1 MKIVSFVKITFILI
15 IIFLSS
21 CESIKRGVS
30 GEKKKAGDEFL
41 IEKKNP
47 LVLPPA
53 FGKLTKPLDKSIVEE
68 VNTDNDIEKLLGG
81 ELENEKNIE
90 GNNDSKNLQ
99 KSILKKIKSK

>member
-1 MKIVSFVKITFILI
+1 M
-15 IIFLSS
+15 
-21 CESIKRGVS
+21 
-30 GEKKKAGDEFL
+30 
-41 IEKKNP
+41 
-47 LVLPPA
+47 
-53 FGKLTKPLDKSIVEE
+53 EE